1 MSFHWFLM
9 LSLRIDS
16 RKAPFNGALLFE
28 QKAISRLDYIT
39 RTLDKQMRKLF
50 TYILLLS
57 ALALGACATPVLNHA
72 SQKTERELLLRKQTA
87 ANQHRLLGTWLAI
100 DKRGDL
106 RAGTIAFESSGF
118 VIIAPNGSQPL
129 IGRWR
134 ASLHRIHVSLPH
146 NGTSVI
152 TYTFSST
159 KPVFL
164 TLFFKNGTH
173 KNFAR
178 LPVKR
183 TFK

>member
-1 MSFHWFLM
+1 M

-16 RKAPFNGALLFE
+16 RKAPLNGALLFE
-28 QKAISRLDYIT
+28 QKVISRLAYNT
-39 RTLDKQMRKLF
+39 GTLDKQMRKLL

-57 ALALGACATPVLNHA
+57 ALTLGACATPILNHA
-72 SQKTERELLLRKQTA
+72 PQRTEQKLLLREKIA

-129 IGRWR
+129 FGRWR
-134 ASLHRIHVSLPH
+134 VSLHRIHISLPH

-152 TYTFSST
+152 TYIFSAT
-159 KPVFL
+159 KPVVL
-164 TLFFKNGTH
+164 TLLFKNGTH

-183 TFK
+183 IFK